1 MSRQSMTDLRVR
13 RAERGLVQM
22 NLWIRD
28 EDRAAFDVAV
38 ARFRQ
43 RAGEL
48 DPAMKPGRKP
58 LEAVR
63 ASVLHLER
71 AKSQKPPGKPQR
83 ATGRPSASKPVTITL
98 PCRLTFPVAPS
109 ASIRNQMKAEGW
121 HYDKLAGVWSTD
133 DRDLAEGWLDELTL
147 DLNARMLDPPAE

>member
-1 MSRQSMTDLRVR
+1 MTDLRAR

-58 LEAVR
+58 LEAVM
-63 ASVLHLER
+63 ASALHLER
-71 AKSQKPPGKPQR
+71 QKQSR
-83 ATGRPSASKPVTITL
+83 RPKRPAAQPLATITL
-98 PCRLTFPVAPS
+98 PCRLTFPVVPS
-109 ASIRNQMKAEGW
+109 ASLRNQLKAEGW
-121 HYDKLAGVWSTD
+121 HYDRLEGVWSTD
-133 DRDLAEGWLDELTL
+133 DRELAEDWIDELTL
-147 DLNARMLDPPAE
+147 DLNARLLDPPEG